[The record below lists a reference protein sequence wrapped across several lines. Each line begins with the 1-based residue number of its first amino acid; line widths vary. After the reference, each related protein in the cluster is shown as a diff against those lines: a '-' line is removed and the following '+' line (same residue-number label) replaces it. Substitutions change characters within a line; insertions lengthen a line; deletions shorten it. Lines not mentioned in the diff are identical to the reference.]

1 MNIQEK
7 IEKKKRKLQRIKDAI
22 TEGIIYSQI
31 KYLEYSE
38 KEKQLEN
45 DIKQLENLEKLD
57 NKNEKIWIDMGNG
70 WKKRINKND

>member
-7 IEKKKRKLQRIKDAI
+7 IENKNKKLQRIKEAI

-38 KEKQLEN
+38 KEKQLKN

-57 NKNEKIWIDMGNG
+57 NKKIWIDMGNG
-70 WKKRINKND
+70 WKKRIYKND